1 MFREFS
7 QNSDAPVTRFEQ
19 MLKTNQVYFFDAVE
33 FETIIQF
40 YIDTGEINLAKKA
53 LQMGINQHPFHIDLL
68 LLKSELLI
76 FDDAHEE
83 ASQLLETIEEME
95 PSNQEIHIQKAAIS
109 SKLKKHQIA
118 IEYLFKGLE
127 QADDPHEIWSLLAM
141 EYMILENYTE
151 AKNYFRLCI
160 EEDPEDYQ
168 ILYNLLFCLDYLK
181 ANREALDILNI
192 VLEANP
198 YNEIAWLESGKQ
210 YMILDQ
216 KEEALSAF
224 DFAIISEDTFVGA
237 YIEKAKLLESIGRTN
252 QAIENYEI
260 ATRLEDPSA
269 YLYIRIATCHQ
280 QLGNDQ
286 LALQY
291 FKKGIN
297 EDPSYEKAWTGIVD
311 FYIEKQNPIKALYY
325 CQKSLQINENYVSYW
340 KRNDLLNKALGKYE
354 EAEVAFQN
362 TIELGNYEL
371 SVWID
376 WLDTLI
382 FLHEWEKGYTIGQQA
397 KEFYPDALVLD
408 YKIAGCF
415 YKIGKRIE
423 MEYYLRN
430 IQSKQESLGQ
440 DVLELFPELIRLL
453 QQ

>member
-76 FDDAHEE
+76 FDDAYEE
-83 ASQLLETIEEME
+83 AIQLLDTIEEME
-95 PSNQEIHIQKAAIS
+95 PSNQEIYIQKAAIF
-109 SKLKKHQIA
+109 SKGKNHQTA
-118 IEYLFKGLE
+118 IGFLFKGLE

-141 EYMILENYTE
+141 EYMVLENYTE
-151 AKNYFRLCI
+151 AKKYFRLCI

-168 ILYNLLFCLDYLK
+168 MLYNLLFCLDYLK
-181 ANREALDILNI
+181 ANREALDVLNK
-192 VLEANP
+192 VLETNP

-210 YMILDQ
+210 YLILDQ

-224 DFAIISEDTFVGA
+224 DFAIISEDTFTGA
-237 YIEKAKLLESIGRTN
+237 YIEKAKLLESMGRIN

-260 ATRLEDPSA
+260 AARLEDPSA
-269 YLYIRIATCHQ
+269 YLNIRIATCHQ
-280 QLGNDQ
+280 HLGNDQ
-286 LALQY
+286 LSLQY

-297 EDPSYEKAWTGIVD
+297 EDPSYEKAWTGIID
-311 FYIEKQNPIKALYY
+311 FYITKQNPSKALYY
-325 CQKSLQINENYVSYW
+325 CDKALQINENYISYW
-340 KRNDLLNKALGKYE
+340 KRSALLNKELGKYG
-354 EAEVAFQN
+354 EAEIAFQN
-362 TIELGNYEL
+362 TIELGNYEY

-382 FLHEWEKGYTIGQQA
+382 FLQEWEKAHTIGQQA
-397 KEFYPDALVLD
+397 KEFYPEEIALD
-408 YKIAGCF
+408 FKIAGCF
-415 YKIGKRIE
+415 HKMGKTIE
-423 MEYYLRN
+423 MEYYLQN
-430 IQSKQESLGQ
+430 IKSNYTSLPKE
-440 DVLELFPELIRLL
+440 VLDLFPQLIQLL

>member
-33 FETIIQF
+33 FETIIQY

-76 FDDAHEE
+76 FDDAHKE
-83 ASQLLETIEEME
+83 AAQLLDAIEEME
-95 PSNQEIHIQKAAIS
+95 PSNQEIYIQKAAIA
-109 SKLKKHQIA
+109 SKNKKHHAAIA
-118 IEYLFKGLE
+118 FLFKGLE
-127 QADDPHEIWSLLAM
+127 QGDDPHEIWSLLAM
-141 EYMILENYTE
+141 EYMVLENYRE

-168 ILYNLLFCLDYLK
+168 MLYNLIFCLDYLK
-181 ANREALDILNI
+181 ENREAIDVLNI

-210 YMILDQ
+210 YLNLNL
-216 KEEALSAF
+216 KEEALKAF
-224 DFAIISEDTFVGA
+224 DFAIISEDAFVGA
-237 YIEKAKLLESIGRTN
+237 YIEKAKLLESLGRIN
-252 QAIENYEI
+252 EAIENYDI

-269 YLYIRIATCHQ
+269 YLYIRMAVCHQ
-280 QLGNDQ
+280 KLGNDQ
-286 LALQY
+286 MALQY

-325 CQKSLQINENYVSYW
+325 CEKGLQINENYVSYW
-340 KRNDLLNKALGKYE
+340 KRNALLNKALGKYQ

-371 SVWID
+371 SVWMD
-376 WLDTLI
+376 WLDILI
-382 FLHEWEKGYTIGQQA
+382 FLNEWEKGHTIGQQA
-397 KEFYPDALVLD
+397 KEFYPEEFALD

-415 YKIGKRIE
+415 YKKGKSIE
-423 MEYYLRN
+423 MEYYLQN
-430 IQSKQESLGQ
+430 VKNKMDQLPQK
-440 DVLELFPELIRLL
+440 VLDLFPQLVQLL

>member
-33 FETIIQF
+33 FETIIQY

-76 FDDAHEE
+76 FDDAHKE
-83 ASQLLETIEEME
+83 AAQLLDTIEEME
-95 PSNQEIHIQKAAIS
+95 PSNQEVYIQKAAIS
-109 SKLKKHQIA
+109 SKNKKHHAAIA
-118 IEYLFKGLE
+118 FLFKGLE
-127 QADDPHEIWSLLAM
+127 QGDDPHEIWSLLAM
-141 EYMILENYTE
+141 EYMVLENYRE

-168 ILYNLLFCLDYLK
+168 MLYNLIFCLDYLK
-181 ANREALDILNI
+181 ENREAIDVLNI

-210 YMILDQ
+210 YLNLNL
-216 KEEALSAF
+216 KEEALKAF
-224 DFAIISEDTFVGA
+224 DFAIISEDAFVGA
-237 YIEKAKLLESIGRTN
+237 YIEKAKLLESLGRIN
-252 QAIENYEI
+252 EAIENYDI

-269 YLYIRIATCHQ
+269 YLYIRMAVCHQ
-280 QLGNDQ
+280 KLGNDQ
-286 LALQY
+286 MALQY

-325 CQKSLQINENYVSYW
+325 CEKGLQINENYVSYW
-340 KRNDLLNKALGKYE
+340 KRNALLNKALGKYQ

-371 SVWID
+371 SVWMD

-382 FLHEWEKGYTIGQQA
+382 FLNEWEKGHTIGQQA
-397 KEFYPDALVLD
+397 KEFYPEEFALD

-415 YKIGKRIE
+415 YKTGKSIE
-423 MEYYLRN
+423 MEYYLQN
-430 IQSKQESLGQ
+430 VNKIIDQLPQK
-440 DVLELFPELIRLL
+440 VLDLFPQLVQLL

>member
-76 FDDAHEE
+76 FDDAYEE
-83 ASQLLETIEEME
+83 AIQLLDTIEEME
-95 PSNQEIHIQKAAIS
+95 PSNQEIYIQKAAIF
-109 SKLKKHQIA
+109 SKGKNHQTA
-118 IEYLFKGLE
+118 IGFLFKGLE

-141 EYMILENYTE
+141 EYMVLENYTE
-151 AKNYFRLCI
+151 AKKYFRLCI

-168 ILYNLLFCLDYLK
+168 MLYNLLFCLDYLK
-181 ANREALDILNI
+181 ANREALDVLNK
-192 VLEANP
+192 VLETNP

-210 YMILDQ
+210 YLILDQ

-224 DFAIISEDTFVGA
+224 DFAIISEDTFTGA
-237 YIEKAKLLESIGRTN
+237 YIEKAKLLESMGRIN

-260 ATRLEDPSA
+260 AARLEDPSA
-269 YLYIRIATCHQ
+269 YLNIRIATCHQ
-280 QLGNDQ
+280 HLGNDQ
-286 LALQY
+286 LSLQY

-297 EDPSYEKAWTGIVD
+297 EDPSYEKAWTGIID
-311 FYIEKQNPIKALYY
+311 FYIAKQNPSKALYY
-325 CQKSLQINENYVSYW
+325 CDKALQINENYISYW
-340 KRNDLLNKALGKYE
+340 KRSALLNKELGKYG
-354 EAEVAFQN
+354 EAEIAFQN

-371 SVWID
+371 SIWID

-382 FLHEWEKGYTIGQQA
+382 FLQEWEKAHTIGQQA
-397 KEFYPDALVLD
+397 KEFYPEEIALD
-408 YKIAGCF
+408 FKIAGCF
-415 YKIGKRIE
+415 HKMGKTIE
-423 MEYYLRN
+423 MEYYLQN
-430 IQSKQESLGQ
+430 IKSNYTSLPKE
-440 DVLELFPELIRLL
+440 VLDLFPQLIQLL

>member
-19 MLKTNQVYFFDAVE
+19 MLKTNQVYFFDANE

-83 ASQLLETIEEME
+83 ATNLLDVIEEME
-95 PSNQEIHIQKAAIS
+95 PSNQEVYIQKAAIS
-109 SKLKKHQIA
+109 SKRKNHPAAIA
-118 IEYLFKGLE
+118 FLFKGLQ
-127 QADDPHEIWSLLAM
+127 QADDPLEIWSLLAM
-141 EYMILENYTE
+141 EYMVLENYAE

-160 EEDPEDYQ
+160 EEDPEDFQ
-168 ILYNLLFCLDYLK
+168 MLYNLLFCLDYLK
-181 ANREALDILNI
+181 ANKEALDVLNKIL
-192 VLEANP
+192 ETDP
-198 YNEIAWLESGKQ
+198 YNEIAWLEIGKQ
-210 YMILDQ
+210 YLSLDQ

-224 DFAIISEDTFVGA
+224 DFAIISEDTFTGA
-237 YIEKAKLLESIGRTN
+237 YIEKAKLLESLGSTN

-260 ATRLEDPSA
+260 ATKLEDPSA

-280 QLGNDQ
+280 TLGNDQ
-286 LALQY
+286 LSMQY

-297 EDPSYEKAWTGIVD
+297 EDPSYEKAWTGIMD
-311 FYIEKQNPIKALYY
+311 FYIEKQNPNKALYY
-325 CQKSLQINENYVSYW
+325 CQKALQINDNYVSYW
-340 KRNDLLNKALGKYE
+340 KRSALLHKCLENYAA
-354 EAEVAFQN
+354 AEVAFQN
-362 TIELGNYEL
+362 AIELGNYEL
-371 SVWID
+371 SVWMG

-382 FLHEWEKGYTIGQQA
+382 FLQEWEKAQTIGQQA
-397 KEFYPDALVLD
+397 KTFYPEEAALD

-415 YKIGKRIE
+415 LKEGKSIE
-423 MEYYLRN
+423 MEYYLQN
-430 IQSKQESLGQ
+430 VQNKKANLAQ
-440 DVLELFPELIRLL
+440 DTLALFPQLVQLL
-453 QQ
+453 QE